1 MKRLEQ
7 YKEQERKIREMAE
20 ESLRMEKNL
29 KQVASSIQS
38 MLKTS
43 N

>member
-1 MKRLEQ
+1 MLEQ

-20 ESLRMEKNL
+20 ESLRMEKYL

-38 MLKTS
+38 MLKT
-43 N
+43 NN